1 MKYLIENLITCKRI
15 TTEIAISMGC
25 GLNPKD
31 ETYQFFGI
39 LNHPSDETIGALI
52 IPEDYEYLLE
62 DSEILQLKSEEEMVV
77 LGWEIN

>member
-1 MKYLIENLITCKRI
+1 MKYLIENLLTCKEI

-25 GLNPKD
+25 GLNPND

-39 LNHPSDETIGALI
+39 LNHPTDETIGALI

-62 DSEILQLKSEEEMVV
+62 EHEIQQLKSEEEMIS